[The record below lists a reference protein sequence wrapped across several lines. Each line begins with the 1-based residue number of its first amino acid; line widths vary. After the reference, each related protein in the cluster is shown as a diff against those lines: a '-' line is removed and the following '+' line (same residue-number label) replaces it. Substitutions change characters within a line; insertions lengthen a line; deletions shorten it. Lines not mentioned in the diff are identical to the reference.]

1 VLTFHDA
8 TFTKGGVRES
18 QLLERGSSA
27 LAAMVAD
34 DTGWRLA
41 FRAGWDAGSG
51 NYAHDRNAAFDHSG
65 AIDRVA
71 FIDGWEARGAFD
83 R

>member
-8 TFTKGGVRES
+8 AFTNGGVWDSLE
-18 QLLERGSSA
+18 LERGLSA
-27 LAAMVAD
+27 LAATVAD
-34 DTGWRLA
+34 DTQWRLA

-51 NYAHDRNAAFDHSG
+51 NYAHDRNVAFDHSG

-71 FIDGWEARGAFD
+71 FVDGWEARGAFD

>member
-1 VLTFHDA
+1 
-8 TFTKGGVRES
+8 
-18 QLLERGSSA
+18 
-27 LAAMVAD
+27 MVAD
-34 DTGWRLA
+34 DTRWRLA

-51 NYAHDRNAAFDHSG
+51 NYAHDRNVAFDHSG